1 MAVTSCQ
8 IESDRYFR
16 KAQCSGAEA
25 ADYGNFGSV
34 DQRHPAFGRT
44 EWDDGS
50 RCLLEV
56 DGQLDERLLIA
67 VLHPVRASRDR
78 CARYLRGDNRP
89 EVFEF
94 GG

>member
-1 MAVTSCQ
+1 MTP
-8 IESDRYFR
+8 
-16 KAQCSGAEA
+16 G
-25 ADYGNFGSV
+25 
-34 DQRHPAFGRT
+34 FGRI
-44 EWDDGS
+44 EWDNGS

-78 CARYLRGDNRP
+78 CARYLPGDDRL
-89 EVFEF
+89 EVLGF